1 MSNLEEAKESLAKAS
16 QMESIMTPP
25 AKTKRIKLPLAR
37 DINMIE
43 SLINTK
49 LKNKEETY
57 RETALNNAKAKWA
70 IDVKMFHSMAVDLRE
85 RITAFAAIIEKET
98 KGSITIGLGTYSG
111 YWGKLPETM
120 IEAYD
125 EDEMLETKDTNIPGL
140 VAIRQEIDEQ
150 LLDIKLGLKPISD
163 VKALLEKIDKI

>member
-1 MSNLEEAKESLAKAS
+1 MSNLQEAKESLAKAN
-16 QMESIMTPP
+16 QIESIMTPA

-85 RITAFAAIIEKET
+85 KITAFAATVEKET
-98 KGSITIGLGTYSG
+98 KGSITIGLGSYSG

-120 IEAYD
+120 TEAYD
-125 EDEMLETKDTNIPGL
+125 DQEMLETKDTNIPGL
-140 VAIRQEIDEQ
+140 VTLRREIDEQ
-150 LLDIKLGLKPISD
+150 LLNIKLGLKPISD